1 MKNLFLDNECLQG
14 SKVVING
21 DRYHYLKNVRRLREG
36 SGLQAIIGDKR
47 YSLVVSSISKG
58 RIICEIVN
66 QRNIRRGE
74 QMSICVYQ
82 GLLKSTKMDFVVSK
96 LSELGVEGFFP
107 LKTQRAVPEI
117 NAGSERIDRWKRL
130 SIEGAKISGFERAME
145 VHSPAR
151 LEELEG
157 IIKGEERILL
167 FSTLTEGQHI
177 KDLLENNRC
186 SGNSGYHLLFG
197 PEGDFSKEEIA
208 KVLHLNAVPVTMG
221 DFVLKSETAS
231 IVATGFVRLYCSASE

>member
-1 MKNLFLDNECLQG
+1 MKNLFLDGECLQG
-14 SKVVING
+14 SKIVIDG

-36 SGLQAIIGDKR
+36 GSLEAIIGDKR

-66 QRNIRRGE
+66 QRNIRKGK
-74 QMSICVYQ
+74 QISICVYQ

-96 LSELGVEGFFP
+96 LSELGVAEFFP

-130 SIEGAKISGFERAME
+130 SAEGAKVSGFERAME
-145 VHSPAR
+145 VHAPAR

-157 IIKGEERILL
+157 IIKGEKRILL
-167 FSTLTEGQHI
+167 FSTLAEGCHI
-177 KDLLENNRC
+177 KNLLENDSC
-186 SGNSGYHLLFG
+186 SGNSGFHLLFG

-208 KVLHLNAVPVTMG
+208 KILHLNAVLVTMG

-231 IVATGFVRLYCSASE
+231 IVATGFVRLYYSTSK